1 MGYQQPAPLD
11 HTLHLR
17 IGLKLQN
24 IEAFHQRVFDISTP
38 GHPSYGLH
46 LNREEIAIIKPNDD
60 SATLVLEWLESFGI
74 VGVHDLQWVTAKV
87 TVAQAQALLQT
98 TYNLYLNPASHNMI
112 VRTPS
117 YSLPSILTGHVDL
130 VQPTTVFGMASRV
143 SSIETRDWV
152 RVSKNGQQFL
162 QIAPS
167 PCIRTFCNTAN
178 YVPVAT
184 DKNRI
189 GVVGFHGDFA
199 SKAGQQTFLKRF
211 RPDAYVSALTFP
223 TPATFYSIEGRPPFK
238 PDTATP
244 TNSNEPFIELL
255 DVFLKGQ
262 AAVPQ
267 TLVIG
272 YAANEQT
279 VPKDYAEKVCSGFAQ
294 LGAKGVTVIVAP
306 GDDGVGAGDCRTNGP
321 LNQIPFQPMFPAS
334 CPFVTTVGATRGVA
348 PEVAASFSG
357 GRPFQQG
364 SQSAGLFNRAGRAY
378 PVVAALANGYQVVI
392 GGRIESVS
400 ESAAGAYAFGSVVS
414 LLNDARRAAG
424 KPQLE
429 FVNPLLYRDL
439 ASGMN
444 DITSGSNPGCSTT
457 GFSAGLGW
465 DPVTGLG
472 TPDFH
477 KLKKLVLQ

>member
-1 MGYQQPAPLD
+1 MGIQ
-11 HTLHLR
+11 
-17 IGLKLQN
+17 
-24 IEAFHQRVFDISTP
+24 
-38 GHPSYGLH
+38 
-46 LNREEIAIIKPNDD
+46 
-60 SATLVLEWLESFGI
+60 
-74 VGVHDLQWVTAKV
+74 
-87 TVAQAQALLQT
+87 
-98 TYNLYLNPASHNMI
+98 
-112 VRTPS
+112 
-117 YSLPSILTGHVDL
+117 
-130 VQPTTVFGMASRV
+130 
-143 SSIETRDWV
+143 
-152 RVSKNGQQFL
+152 
-162 QIAPS
+162 
-167 PCIRTFCNTAN
+167 
-178 YVPVAT
+178 
-184 DKNRI
+184 
-189 GVVGFHGDFA
+189 
-199 SKAGQQTFLKRF
+199 
-211 RPDAYVSALTFP
+211 YVSALTFP

-244 TNSNEPFIELL
+244 TNSNEPLIELL

-262 AAVPQ
+262 AAVSQ

-279 VPKDYAEKVCSGFAQ
+279 VPKDYAEKVCGGFAH
-294 LGAKGVTVIVAP
+294 LGAKGVTVIVAS

-321 LNQIPFQPMFPAS
+321 LTQILFQPMFPAS

-357 GRPFQQG
+357 GGFSRYFNQPPFQSSAVSSYLSKQG

-378 PVVAALANGYQVVI
+378 PVVAALANGYQVII
-392 GGRIESVS
+392 GGRIGSVS
-400 ESAAGAYAFGSVVS
+400 ESAVGAYAFASVVS

-424 KPQLE
+424 RPQLG

-472 TPDFH
+472 IPDFL